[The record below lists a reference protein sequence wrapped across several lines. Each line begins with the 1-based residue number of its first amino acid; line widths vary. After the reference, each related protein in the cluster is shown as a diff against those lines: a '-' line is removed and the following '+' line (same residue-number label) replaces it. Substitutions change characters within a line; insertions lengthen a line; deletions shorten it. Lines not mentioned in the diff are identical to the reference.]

1 MHEFKNDDDL
11 CAVEASKGR
20 AHATDGLEHIEKLT
34 MLQIIHQ
41 DVQVA
46 TVLSHALHLAEE
58 SMIHLRHVLDLVEEM
73 LLLLSL
79 QHFML
84 RDDLDSE
91 DLLAVLGRL
100 DGGLPLVSRYVVLK
114 TRWFAARGGSLV
126 TFVPLGLH
134 HRLLFW
140 FRAELTFLLSLS
152 RLVVFAHHAV
162 FLGTGSSARA
172 YRALAAELS
181 LYEFASSH

>member
-1 MHEFKNDDDL
+1 
-11 CAVEASKGR
+11 
-20 AHATDGLEHIEKLT
+20 
-34 MLQIIHQ
+34 
-41 DVQVA
+41 
-46 TVLSHALHLAEE
+46 
-58 SMIHLRHVLDLVEEM
+58 M
-73 LLLLSL
+73 LLLLCL
-79 QHFML
+79 KDFML

-91 DLLAVLGRL
+91 DLLAILGRL

-152 RLVVFAHHAV
+152 RLVVFTHHAV

-181 LYEFASSH
+181 LHKLASSH